1 MLHNNIVKQEK
12 GKVPGFV
19 VEGKDSSLTFRVE
32 SLLSGKTHVNTEHSF
47 EIFRG
52 QSQAKP
58 AVLAFNY
65 KNIVKQCFNC
75 N

>member
-1 MLHNNIVKQEK
+1 MLHNLHNNIVKQEK
-12 GKVPGFV
+12 GKVPGFC
-19 VEGKDSSLTFRVE
+19 SCSLTFRVE

-52 QSQAKP
+52 QYHGKP

-65 KNIVKQCFNC
+65 KNIVKQCFKC